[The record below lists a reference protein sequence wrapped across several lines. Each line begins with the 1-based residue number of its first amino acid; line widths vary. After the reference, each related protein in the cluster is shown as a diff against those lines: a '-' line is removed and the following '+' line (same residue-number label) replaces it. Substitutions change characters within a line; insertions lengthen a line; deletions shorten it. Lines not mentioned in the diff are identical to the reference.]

1 MNDKKKSKISSMG
14 LLCMYIV
21 ISIVVGIVYGIV
33 SSTSDYIVICLNAV
47 TTSLVFWTIVKFFY
61 IVDKPSIERFLKN
74 AVIILTFLCVGLVIT
89 KSIDGYNKIYSNLF
103 TLHVAADLVEDEY
116 KEDPEHFEGTGFVEG
131 CKSWEDIREAEKNT
145 LNDWIAHYF
154 ITPIVP
160 TCVYLLASITTLN
173 AFPIITF
180 LVAEMKNNEKNTMK
194 D

>member
-1 MNDKKKSKISSMG
+1 MNENKKKTISSIG
-14 LLCMYIV
+14 LLSLYII
-21 ISIVVGIVYGIV
+21 ISIIMGILFGIT
-33 SSTSDYIVICLNAV
+33 SSTSNSVVICINTVA
-47 TTSLVFWTIVKFFY
+47 TSLVFWTIVKLFY

-74 AVIILTFLCVGLVIT
+74 AVIVLTFLCVGLVIT

-103 TLHVAADLVEDEY
+103 TLHVACNIAEDEY

-131 CKSWEDIREAEKNT
+131 CRSWEDIMEAEKNT

-160 TCVYLLASITTLN
+160 TCVYLLTSIASLN